1 MIDHSVLTI
10 RDLCTEFTTDDGVM
24 RVLDGVSFHVPRG
37 KTLGIVGESGCGKSV
52 TAMSIM
58 GLLPK
63 PFGQVVAGSIIY
75 SDQKDDSQS
84 ELDLLQLPAEK
95 MYRMRGNRI
104 SMIFQDPMTALNPVH
119 TIGKQ
124 LMEVLELHRP
134 ELKKKQRYSAALE
147 MLEKVGIPSPKQRML
162 EFPHLL
168 SGGMR
173 QRVMIAMALACRP
186 DVLICDE
193 PTTALDVTVQA
204 QILDLMRELQA
215 ETGMSIIFITHD
227 LGVVAEMCDQVVVM
241 YAGKVVEQADI
252 FELFDHPSHPYTQGL
267 LASMPSMIGAP
278 KSLLPTIEGSVPALN
293 QMPCGCRFVTR
304 CQYAQDLCH
313 QKQPDLQLVILNQ
326 SVISKQSARS
336 KQSSDLNQAA
346 VSEQTSKK
354 VPDIH
359 LVSCHYWE
367 QLIPKKDGAIMEKT
381 HD

>member
-75 SDQKDDSQS
+75 SDQKDGSQS

-267 LASMPSMIGAP
+267 LASIPSMIGVP
-278 KSLLPTIEGSVPALN
+278 KSLLPTIDGSVPALN

-313 QKQPDLQLVILNQ
+313 QKQPDLQLAISKP
-326 SVISKQSARS
+326 SVISRRSAIS

-367 QLIPKKDGAIMEKT
+367 QLIPKKDGAIMENT